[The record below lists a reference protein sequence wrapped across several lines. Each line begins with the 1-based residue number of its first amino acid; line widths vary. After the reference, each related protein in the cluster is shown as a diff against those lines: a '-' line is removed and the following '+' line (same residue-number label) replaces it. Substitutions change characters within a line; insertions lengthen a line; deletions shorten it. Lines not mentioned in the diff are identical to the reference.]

1 MGASAPLNIGFAG
14 LGAMGFGMASHL
26 LSKGHNITGF
36 DVYEP
41 SLAKF
46 RALGGQVSSS
56 PKDAARGK
64 DYFIVMVANST
75 QADSVLFNPENGAV
89 QGKRAPDLPASRF
102 LTGSSSSGKRDFTHL
117 LHRSRCISR

>member
-1 MGASAPLNIGFAG
+1 MGASAPLKIGFAG

-36 DVYEP
+36 DIYKP

-46 RALGGQVSSS
+46 GALGGQVSSS

-75 QADSVLFNPENGAV
+75 QADSVLLDPENGAM
-89 QGKRAPDLPASRF
+89 QGKRASYLPASKF
-102 LTGSSSSGKRDFTHL
+102 LTGGSSSGKRDPTHL
-117 LHRSRCISR
+117 LHCSSCVPR